1 MHLNEGM
8 RRDERVKNSAY
19 SCGLRFVYSEEI
31 YLFVCV
37 CVCACDSVGVCL
49 CIMIETEHCVSL
61 VCCGQG

>member
-1 MHLNEGM
+1 M
-8 RRDERVKNSAY
+8 RELKTVPIVV
-19 SCGLRFVYSEEI
+19 GFVLFIQKKFI
-31 YLFVCV
+31 YLCV